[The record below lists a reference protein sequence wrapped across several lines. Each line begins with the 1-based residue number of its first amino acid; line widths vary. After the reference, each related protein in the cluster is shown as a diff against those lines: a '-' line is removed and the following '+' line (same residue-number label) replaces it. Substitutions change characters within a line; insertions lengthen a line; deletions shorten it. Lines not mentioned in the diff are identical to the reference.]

1 MDPVQQYAALLIEHA
16 KIKGREI
23 KKMWN
28 RENRAKALP
37 KVPGVYIA
45 NNYINPVTLE
55 APPRKVIVYKV
66 TNRTTKRTNY
76 YDAQTFWRLAGHQ
89 RNSLC
94 STRKRTSSQ
103 IPTPAEGSVHAM
115 YSACVSRAPY
125 LTQQLKS
132 KELIDA
138 RRKLKTKLI
147 FQNRCM
153 TS

>member
-89 RNSLC
+89 RNNYKLLMFDPKKNIFTNPY
-94 STRKRTSSQ
+94 TRGGVRARNVQRVRVKGTVSNAATKIKR
-103 IPTPAEGSVHAM
+103 A
-115 YSACVSRAPY
+115 YRRA
-125 LTQQLKS
+125 K
-132 KELIDA
+132 KA
-138 RRKLKTKLI
+138 
-147 FQNRCM
+147 
-153 TS
+153 